1 MEMPARPPFDR
12 TTSICEGS
20 MTPTQSQRK
29 LPLAVWTSSARWPIP
44 SLGSTPIPVS
54 SGSSSRISMRCP
66 FAASS
71 SSVVQ
76 AWPPCRTYCRSSSQ
90 MAHREGG
97 PAVGACWTAHVTQ
110 MYDFTDV
117 RRCRRLRRRR
127 HRWGGL
133 WDEGFAARAALRVR
147 ADWRR
152 RRSKCSGERDSS
164 AGRDDHRLLL
174 PRAHLDGDRRHHRR
188 RPLDERLHSLRR
200 VLLPLARRR
209 HVPGLRLPHR
219 RGRQRDHAPDGE
231 RPHVDRRGCVLRSQ
245 GQLARVGRDGPLRRS
260 SRGRPG
266 KPDPAGARNA
276 GWAGAF
282 RRAVALRPSRSRASL
297 PRPSA
302 LRSSRGAAPR
312 GAGPARSRSP
322 RCRSRTARARALAM
336 PRAPRAARDPR
347 PAPRR
352 VRARRPRR
360 RASRTPG
367 ARPWA
372 EGGAPRSGLPPSQ
385 RRCRRCR
392 ALASASATA
401 SRRPRGPSRHVP
413 QVEADRIGSYRAPPQ
428 LQVVERADRFQRV
441 LVIERVAPRERRRDV
456 VHAGPS
462 TMYVG
467 TTLPAP
473 AVTFSSALDE
483 TRASVPLTR
492 PQNRYGSWSMDR
504 SRKCIRSRSTG
515 NGYRGTAT
523 RSCTTY
529 DAPSAARKDCS
540 HSCWSIVQPRTTPLL
555 PYSSFGFS
563 TSRSLPP
570 ITKSPRSTTL
580 PA

>member
-1 MEMPARPPFDR
+1 MEIPARPPFDR
-12 TTSICEGS
+12 TTSIDEAS
-20 MTPTQSQRK
+20 MNPTQSQRK
-29 LPLAVWTSSARWPIP
+29 LPLAFWTSSARWPIP

-110 MYDFTDV
+110 MYDFTDM

-127 HRWGGL
+127 YRWGGC
-133 WDEGFAARAALRVR
+133 WDEGLAARAALRVR
-147 ADWRR
+147 AHWRR

-174 PRAHLDGDRRHHRR
+174 PRTHLDGYRRHHRR

-245 GQLARVGRDGPLRRS
+245 GQLACVRRDGPLRRS

-266 KPDPAGARNA
+266 EPDPAGARNA

-282 RRAVALRPSRSRASL
+282 RRAVALSPSRSRASL

-312 GAGPARSRSP
+312 GACSSRSKRP
-322 RCRSRTARARALAM
+322 WSRSRTARARH
-336 PRAPRAARDPR
+336 
-347 PAPRR
+347 
-352 VRARRPRR
+352 
-360 RASRTPG
+360 SR
-367 ARPWA
+367 
-372 EGGAPRSGLPPSQ
+372 GLE
-385 RRCRRCR
+385 
-392 ALASASATA
+392 L
-401 SRRPRGPSRHVP
+401 RGPSEVVVPHRGEGALGGLEGARHVRQELVLGRKEERRGAVFVHPNAGVDVAEPLRRQAPPLRDALAGPARHVP
-413 QVEADRIGSYRAPPQ
+413 QVEADRIGSRRAPPQ

-473 AVTFSSALDE
+473 AVTLSSALDE

-492 PQNRYGSWSMDR
+492 PQNRYGAWSMDR
-504 SRKCIRSRSTG
+504 SRKCIQSRRMG

-540 HSCWSIVQPRTTPLL
+540 
-555 PYSSFGFS
+555 
-563 TSRSLPP
+563 
-570 ITKSPRSTTL
+570 
-580 PA
+580 

>member
-1 MEMPARPPFDR
+1 
-12 TTSICEGS
+12 
-20 MTPTQSQRK
+20 
-29 LPLAVWTSSARWPIP
+29 
-44 SLGSTPIPVS
+44 
-54 SGSSSRISMRCP
+54 
-66 FAASS
+66 
-71 SSVVQ
+71 
-76 AWPPCRTYCRSSSQ
+76 

-127 HRWGGL
+127 YRWGGC
-133 WDEGFAARAALRVR
+133 WDEELAARAALRVR
-147 ADWRR
+147 AHWRR

-209 HVPGLRLPHR
+209 HFPGLRLPHR

-266 KPDPAGARNA
+266 EPDPLGRKGPPLRDPLGAQ
-276 GWAGAF
+276 
-282 RRAVALRPSRSRASL
+282 RAVCHRLKPIEFDRA
-297 PRPSA
+297 
-302 LRSSRGAAPR
+302 G
-312 GAGPARSRSP
+312 
-322 RCRSRTARARALAM
+322 
-336 PRAPRAARDPR
+336 
-347 PAPRR
+347 
-352 VRARRPRR
+352 
-360 RASRTPG
+360 
-367 ARPWA
+367 
-372 EGGAPRSGLPPSQ
+372 
-385 RRCRRCR
+385 
-392 ALASASATA
+392 
-401 SRRPRGPSRHVP
+401 
-413 QVEADRIGSYRAPPQ
+413 PPQ
-428 LQVVERADRFQRV
+428 LRVVERADRFRRV

-456 VHAGPS
+456 FHAGPS

-492 PQNRYGSWSMDR
+492 PQKRYGSWSMDR

-515 NGYRGTAT
+515 NGCRGTAT

-540 HSCWSIVQPRTTPLL
+540 HSCWSIVQPRTTPLP